1 MKYKFLYKT
10 AKGKTRN
17 DITIEAPDRESA
29 IASFESDFSRCKW
42 YQTNEVP
49 DDELSKYLSKCCEAQ
64 VRAEGVTTK
73 YFVCTK
79 CNKPTDIKIPLK

>member
-29 IASFESDFSRCKW
+29 IASFETDFSRCKW
-42 YQTNEVP
+42 YQTNE
-49 DDELSKYLSKCCEAQ
+49 LNKYLSKCCNSD
-64 VRAEGVTTK
+64 VRYEGDTTK
-73 YFVCTK
+73 HFVCTK
-79 CNKPTDIKIPLK
+79 CNKPTDIKPPLK